1 MDLLTFE
8 TLLTAPYAA
17 WLPEAALMR
26 WAMHLSWGVVLG
38 VAGLGLGR
46 ALRWGWRRQWALA
59 LGAILLVFLP
69 GAASP
74 SYWLGLAF
82 QAPSLT
88 ALGLCALLI
97 WRSLRRARVA
107 AVSAAI
113 PIVALTTWHWRAL
126 AIAAVGLGWV
136 LLLDMLAWWP
146 VSVYAFGFSP
156 VALMLVSGLT
166 LLLWLVSGASRA
178 GRHASLALAAVL
190 TVFAL
195 TRLPSGNLWDALL
208 DPWLWLV
215 IQVTGLVALLR
226 CRAKGQ

>member
-1 MDLLTFE
+1 
-8 TLLTAPYAA
+8 
-17 WLPEAALMR
+17 
-26 WAMHLSWGVVLG
+26 
-38 VAGLGLGR
+38 
-46 ALRWGWRRQWALA
+46 
-59 LGAILLVFLP
+59 
-69 GAASP
+69 
-74 SYWLGLAF
+74 
-82 QAPSLT
+82 
-88 ALGLCALLI
+88 
-97 WRSLRRARVA
+97 
-107 AVSAAI
+107 
-113 PIVALTTWHWRAL
+113 
-126 AIAAVGLGWV
+126 V

-178 GRHASLALAAVL
+178 GQHASLALAAVL

-226 CRAKGQ
+226 RQAKGQ